1 MAHPAARSVHLWFDL
16 PKNAKCVCNEVC
28 VSESQRGSYFCVIGF
43 SRGYSGIQELYDGKK
58 MAIFSVW
65 DSSSNTD
72 PSEDKRVQVAYSGK
86 GVEVS
91 RFGNEGTGGKT
102 MMPLEWK
109 LNEPVQFKMEA
120 QDVDGTWTAYS
131 CYVKMNSSDWFH
143 MATMKTIANG
153 ELLNGVYSFVED
165 FRRDGAS
172 HCEIRSAKFGDCY
185 SKADDCQCKCQK
197 ATFTADSSTPT
208 LNIDAG
214 LCGDKFYL
222 TTGGDTKNTSTQL
235 NCCIA
240 KPPETN

>member
-1 MAHPAARSVHLWFDL
+1 
-16 PKNAKCVCNEVC
+16 
-28 VSESQRGSYFCVIGF
+28 
-43 SRGYSGIQELYDGKK
+43 
-58 MAIFSVW
+58 
-65 DSSSNTD
+65 
-72 PSEDKRVQVAYSGK
+72 
-86 GVEVS
+86 
-91 RFGNEGTGGKT
+91 
-102 MMPLEWK
+102 
-109 LNEPVQFKMEA
+109 
-120 QDVDGTWTAYS
+120 
-131 CYVKMNSSDWFH
+131 
-143 MATMKTIANG
+143 MKTIANG